1 MHLLS
6 GPVSIESLPA
16 QATRAESTGKDDRY
30 AELEARVEA
39 LEGIVAELQLRLGAK
54 DVTEPPTSPQ

>member
-16 QATRAESTGKDDRY
+16 PRSENRREPGDRY
-30 AELEARVEA
+30 AELEARVDA
-39 LEGIVAELQLRLGAK
+39 LERIVSELQEKLVPR
-54 DVTEPPTSPQ
+54 Q